1 MFRRQN
7 STLVAD
13 LWLDDDHLA
22 LIINSQKKQL
32 RFFCEVNI
40 ILSELSSDNSTV
52 DDLFEAL
59 LMQRW

>member
-1 MFRRQN
+1 
-7 STLVAD
+7 VAD
-13 LWLDDDHLA
+13 LWLDDEHLA
-22 LIINSQKKQL
+22 LIINNQKKQL

-59 LMQRW
+59 VMQRGRLKEFRS